1 MKHQCEGWRRCV
13 LFFYCFS
20 LDRAHWARLSF
31 LQHTDLF
38 RVICPTVNSLTGDL
52 RHGKCLLP
60 CTKSDRTGGHI
71 SRGTNKVSS
80 GGGGNV
86 PQVAATNLS
95 KYNAHHIPQI
105 FFCNFLQRS
114 ETTTPQAVFPY
125 ATKPSQTVGIEYT
138 NSKMRLIHTDTSI
151 LYVAAEVC

>member
-1 MKHQCEGWRRCV
+1 MASASCHAQNPIAPVGT
-13 LFFYCFS
+13 
-20 LDRAHWARLSF
+20 F
-31 LQHTDLF
+31 LEA
-38 RVICPTVNSLTGDL
+38 LTRSAL
-52 RHGKCLLP
+52 
-60 CTKSDRTGGHI
+60 
-71 SRGTNKVSS
+71 
-80 GGGGNV
+80 GGGNV